1 MNKIALLI
9 FSFVLFAGI
18 SLANESSDDVKL
30 KWITHS
36 YTYGR
41 QGNDC
46 MFVYYNYGTPE
57 FTVNSDD
64 PKILKTLFEACKAGE
79 EDRSSGDTSLPNL
92 LDAFQKNK

>member
-1 MNKIALLI
+1 MNKIPLLI
-9 FSFVLFAGI
+9 SAFVLFAGV
-18 SLANESSDDVKL
+18 SLANEGNHNVEL

-36 YTYGR
+36 YTYGK

-64 PKILKTLFEACKAGE
+64 PDILKRLFEACKAGE
-79 EDRSSGDTSLPNL
+79 EDSSSGNNGLPKL